1 MANLRHSIF
10 SGGRYSH
17 GGYVKGLLNP
27 ANGVVQIHV
36 NSMGWDKVYARLRS
50 IPPSVQ
56 ISISAAMR
64 KNAKSVAETARENA
78 PEDTGLLRESI
89 QEVPTANPLMWT
101 VEANTPYAY
110 FVEDDIHTSYVINGP
125 PPPSVFGD
133 SEDQGPPQGP
143 HYMGRAIADT
153 ETASSDA
160 LWTAVSVGVA
170 KALTM
175 ASNASKG
182 KDGLPGVNL
191 DFKTGRGRGA
201 FSFLK
206 SASSVGLG
214 VPSVNEGGE
223 ITPLD
228 LAIRGFE

>member
-1 MANLRHSIF
+1 MAQLRHSIF
-10 SGGRYSH
+10 SGGKYSLASK
-17 GGYVKGLLNP
+17 VKGLLNP

-78 PEDTGLLRESI
+78 PEDTGLLRENI
-89 QEVPTANPLMWT
+89 KEVPTANPLMWT

-110 FVEDDIHTSYVINGP
+110 FVEDDIHTSYIINGP

-133 SEDQGPPQGP
+133 SEGQGPPQGA

-175 ASNASKG
+175 ATRGNG
-182 KDGLPGVNL
+182 TNL
-191 DFKTGRGRGA
+191 DFKTGRAKGA

-206 SASSVGLG
+206 SASSAGIGVG
-214 VPSVNEGGE
+214 SVNEGGE

-228 LAIRGFE
+228 MAIRGIE

>member
-1 MANLRHSIF
+1 MANFRHSIL

-36 NSMGWDKVYARLRS
+36 NSIGWDAVYARLRS

-78 PEDTGLLRESI
+78 PEDTGALRESI

-110 FVEDDIHTSYVINGP
+110 FVEDDIHTSYLKNGP
-125 PPPSVFGD
+125 PPPSVFGRR
-133 SEDQGPPQGP
+133 EDQGPPQGA
-143 HYMGRAIADT
+143 HYMARAIADT
-153 ETASSDA
+153 ETASSEA
-160 LWTAVSVGVA
+160 MEAAVAVGIG
-170 KALTM
+170 KALAM
-175 ASNASKG
+175 ATRGNGA
-182 KDGLPGVNL
+182 NL
-191 DFKTGRGRGA
+191 DFKTGRARGA
-201 FSFLK
+201 FDFLK
-206 SASSVGLG
+206 SAYKAGMQVGYA
-214 VPSVNEGGE
+214 EGGGAWSHV
-223 ITPLD
+223 TPLD
-228 LAIRGFE
+228 MAIRGIE

>member
-1 MANLRHSIF
+1 MANLRHSNL

-27 ANGVVQIHV
+27 ANGLVQIHV
-36 NSMGWDKVYARLRS
+36 NSIGWDKVYARLRS

-78 PEDTGLLRESI
+78 PEDTGALRESI
-89 QEVPTANPLMWT
+89 QEVPTENPLMWT

-110 FVEDDIHTSYVINGP
+110 FVEDDIHTSYTINGP

-133 SEDQGPPQGP
+133 SEDQGPPQGA
-143 HYMGRAIADT
+143 HYMARAIADT
-153 ETASSDA
+153 EKASNEA
-160 LWTAVSVGVA
+160 MEAAVAVGIG
-170 KALTM
+170 KAMTM
-175 ASNASKG
+175 ATRGKG
-182 KDGLPGVNL
+182 ANL
-191 DFKTGRGRGA
+191 DFKTGRAKGA

-206 SASSVGLG
+206 SASSAGFG
-214 VPSVNEGGE
+214 VPSVNNGGE

-228 LAIRGFE
+228 MAIRGIE

>member
-1 MANLRHSIF
+1 MAQLRHSNL

-78 PEDTGLLRESI
+78 PEDTGDLRESI
-89 QEVPTANPLMWT
+89 KEVPTENPLMWT

-110 FVEDDIHTSYVINGP
+110 FVEDDIHTSYLKNGP
-125 PPPSVFGD
+125 TPSVFGD
-133 SEDQGPPQGP
+133 SPGQGEPQGA
-143 HYMGRAIADT
+143 HYMARAIADT
-153 ETASSDA
+153 EKASNEA
-160 LWTAVSVGVA
+160 MEAAVAVGIG
-170 KALTM
+170 KAMTM
-175 ASNASKG
+175 ATRGKG
-182 KDGLPGVNL
+182 ANL
-191 DFKTGRGRGA
+191 DFKTGRARGA
-201 FSFLK
+201 FDFLK
-206 SASSVGLG
+206 SAYKAGMQVGY
-214 VPSVNEGGE
+214 VEGGGAWSHV
-223 ITPLD
+223 TPLD
-228 LAIRGFE
+228 MAIRGYE